1 MRAKVGDKM
10 LESAW
15 LFIGFIALSTT
26 AVAVI
31 TKTKGAAL
39 FPNDDAV
46 AIYSGLVGF
55 VSWAIWTY
63 GTLNVEV
70 VSNGSIQ
77 AFSMPAVTFF
87 GLAMATI
94 PGFIALTG
102 PVSIARRAMD
112 NPTADDI

>member
-1 MRAKVGDKM
+1 M

-15 LFIGFIALSTT
+15 LFIGFIALVSTG
-26 AVAVI
+26 VAVT
-31 TKTKGAAL
+31 TKTQGAAL

-46 AIYSGLVGF
+46 AIYSGLVGL
-55 VSWAIWTY
+55 VAWGIWTY

-70 VSNGSIQ
+70 VSNGNTL
-77 AFSMPAVTFF
+77 AFSMPSVTFF

-102 PVSIARRAMD
+102 PVNLARRAMD
-112 NPTADDI
+112 KPTADDI

>member
-1 MRAKVGDKM
+1 MVAQCSDM

-15 LFIGFIALSTT
+15 LMVGFIALVATG
-26 AVAVI
+26 VAVT
-31 TKTKGAAL
+31 TKTQGAAL

-46 AIYSGLVGF
+46 AIYSGLIGF

-63 GTLNVEV
+63 GSLNVIV
-70 VSNGSIQ
+70 VGDAVTYS
-77 AFSMPAVTFF
+77 FSMPAVTFF
-87 GLAMATI
+87 GLAMSTI

-112 NPTADDI
+112 KPTAEDV